1 MMSSP
6 FLEYG
11 FPLTINMTISSREP

>member
-11 FPLTINMTISSREP
+11 FPLTINMTLSSREP